1 MMSSLIAVVA
11 KEYRQTFRDKR
22 MIALLMLA
30 PLIQLI
36 IMGFAVNLEVDRV
49 PTVIADEDW
58 TPQSRKLADELTAGR
73 AFEIKGKV
81 SSGETASRLIVRG
94 EVPLVVVIPQGFG
107 ENKKRDEPAAIQ
119 ALVDGGDSNRAIVSQ
134 NAVMAFAMQRAQNE
148 IQDRLR
154 KESVAAGRALSLP
167 QVEVIP
173 RIYYNPSLD
182 SRIYFVPGVA
192 ATLLLVITL
201 ITTAMG
207 LAREKETGTLEQV
220 MVSPIRPE
228 ILILGKTLPYGLI
241 GLIDLGYVI
250 AAGAWIFD
258 VPIRG
263 SLLLLFLA
271 GALYM
276 LTTLGA
282 GLLVSAL
289 AKNQQQA
296 FMGAVF
302 FMMPAVL
309 LSGFVTPVSN
319 MPEWL
324 QPFSGFTP
332 VRHFVVILRSVLLK
346 GSGFTELASHFVGLA
361 GLGLVVY
368 ASSAYVIRRKL
379 A

>member
-1 MMSSLIAVVA
+1 MSSLIAIIG

-22 MIALLMLA
+22 MVALLMMA

-36 IMGFAVNLEVDRV
+36 IMGYAVNLEVDHV
-49 PTVIADEDW
+49 PTVVADEDW
-58 TPQSRKLADELTAGR
+58 TPESRRVAAELTAGQ
-73 AFEIKGKV
+73 AFDLKGRV
-81 SSGETASRLIVRG
+81 SNGELASDLIVRG
-94 EVPLVVVIPQGFG
+94 EVPLVIIIPEGYAQHR
-107 ENKKRDEPAAIQ
+107 KRNEPATIQ
-119 ALVDGGDSNRAIVSQ
+119 ALIDGGDSNRAIVSQ
-134 NAVMAFAMQRAQNE
+134 NAVMAFAMQRAE
-148 IQDRLR
+148 SRIQDRLR
-154 KESVAAGRALSLP
+154 KESVARGSAISLP
-167 QVEVIP
+167 QVTVTP

-192 ATLLLVITL
+192 ATLLLVITI

-220 MVSPIRPE
+220 LVSPVRPE
-228 ILILGKTLPYGLI
+228 VLILGKTLPYGLI
-241 GLIDLGYVI
+241 GLLDLGYVI

-263 SLLLLFLA
+263 SLPLLFVA

-276 LTTLGA
+276 LTTLGV

-302 FMMPAVL
+302 FLMPAVL
-309 LSGFVTPVSN
+309 LSGFVTPVDN

-346 GSGFTELASHFVGLA
+346 GSGFAELSSHFVGLA

-368 ASSAYVIRRKL
+368 ATSAYVLRKKL
-379 A
+379 S